1 MTVRGQKG
9 AAMPVRMTVEWYVPP
24 GQARQITAAL
34 NQMMAETRTAHGCL
48 GCSVSTGV
56 REAGVVCYV
65 EEWRS
70 EDDLRHRL
78 ESGNF
83 VELAALIDNAATP
96 PRVEFA
102 LSGGTRGLDFAKEV
116 RRRNEALGAK
126 SER

>member
-1 MTVRGQKG
+1 
-9 AAMPVRMTVEWYVPP
+9 MTVEWFVPL

-34 NQMMAETRTAHGCL
+34 NQLMTETRTAHGCL
-48 GCSVSTGV
+48 GCSVSTGI
-56 REAGVVCYV
+56 RETGTVCYV

-70 EDDLRHRL
+70 EDDLRHRVG
-78 ESGNF
+78 SDQF

-102 LSGGTRGLDFAKEV
+102 LSGGTRGLDFAREV